1 MKAGRG
7 HFPAAAERP
16 DPKVRVYL
24 FHGANEA
31 GSRSLATRL
40 LKGLEAEKQTFTGA
54 ALKSDPGALAAEAS
68 AISMFG
74 GRNLL
79 WVEPAGDEVWPSVEA
94 VLAATAADH
103 PVVLIA
109 GPLKKT
115 SVLLKAVEAHPSAVA
130 HVSYVP
136 EGRDALQLVA
146 DLGRVQG
153 LRISPALA
161 AEFVARTGSDQAVMT
176 QELAKFALYL
186 GASPDGPRE
195 LDEEVL
201 DVLGADSSET
211 DSSQVSDVALSG
223 DLARLTAELD
233 RLESSGVDAIPVVR
247 MLQRRLIMLAGLR
260 SRLDAGQR
268 SDQVLAAVWRRDKEV
283 AAKALP
289 RWTSVRLAVAL
300 DRVAKLERSLL
311 LTPAPDRAA
320 LGEELVQIARSTRR

>member
-1 MKAGRG
+1 
-7 HFPAAAERP
+7 
-16 DPKVRVYL
+16 
-24 FHGANEA
+24 
-31 GSRSLATRL
+31 
-40 LKGLEAEKQTFTGA
+40 
-54 ALKSDPGALAAEAS
+54 
-68 AISMFG
+68 MFG

-109 GPLKKT
+109 GSLKKT
-115 SVLLKAVEAHPSAVA
+115 SVLLKAVEAHPLAVA

-146 DLGRVQG
+146 DLGHVQG

-176 QELAKFALYL
+176 QEMAKFALYL